1 MKRAIV
7 VGSGAGGAT
16 VAKELQGRFEVTV
29 LEAGGAFRPLAL
41 SLPAVERIK
50 RVGLLFSERMLPL
63 AFPPIRV
70 RRTPE
75 MFLVNGI
82 GLGGTTTICT
92 GNALR
97 MDQGLRAL
105 GIDLDDEFEALYRE
119 VPVTTAHQ
127 RRWRAHT
134 RRLFEICSQ
143 MGLDPQPTPKMG
155 AYERC
160 TGCGRC
166 VLGCARGAKWD
177 SRQFLQVAV
186 ERGARVIEKCRV
198 ERVAFEEG
206 RAVGVEAR
214 VGWTRQRYTA
224 DLVVL
229 AAGGFGT
236 PAILDRS
243 GIPCERLLF
252 VDPVL
257 CVATVIEDVRQ
268 CNEVEMPFVVQREG
282 YMLSP
287 YFDYLSYLLN
297 RGWHYRA
304 KDILGI
310 MIKLADLPSGA
321 VTGNKV
327 NKTLAAEDKQRLD
340 EGVALC
346 REILR
351 RFAGREQPIFLGTV
365 NAGHPGGT
373 LPLTER
379 EAATF
384 HDPRLPGN
392 VYVADASLLPGS
404 LGNPPILT
412 IMAMAKRVSR
422 VCAEAAA

>member
-16 VAKELQGRFEVTV
+16 VAKELQGKFEVTV
-29 LEAGGAFRPLAL
+29 LEAGGAFRPLGL
-41 SLPAVERIK
+41 RLPTIEWIK
-50 RVGLLFSERMLPL
+50 RAGLLTNERMLPL

-70 RRTPE
+70 RRTPD
-75 MFLVNGI
+75 MFLVNGV

-97 MDQGLRAL
+97 MDEGLRAL
-105 GIDLDDEFEALYRE
+105 GIDLDPEFEALYRE

-127 RRWRAHT
+127 GHWRAHT

-160 TGCGRC
+160 SGCGRC
-166 VLGCARGAKWD
+166 VLGCARGVKWD
-177 SRQFLQVAV
+177 SRQFLQIAV
-186 ERGARVIEKCRV
+186 DRGARLIERCRV
-198 ERVAFEEG
+198 ERVVIEDG

-214 VGWTRQRYTA
+214 VGWARQRYAA

-236 PAILDRS
+236 AAILDRS
-243 GIPCERLLF
+243 GIACERRLF

-257 CVATVIEDVRQ
+257 CVATVCEDVRQ
-268 CNEVEMPFVVQREG
+268 CSEVEMPFVVQREG
-282 YMLSP
+282 YILSP

-297 RGWHYRA
+297 RAWRYRA

-321 VTGNKV
+321 VTGRSIA
-327 NKTLAAEDKQRLD
+327 KTLAAEDKQRLD

-346 REILR
+346 REILQ
-351 RFAGREQPIFLGTV
+351 RFSGRERPIFLGTI

-379 EAATF
+379 EADSF
-384 HDPRLPGN
+384 HDPRLPDN

-412 IMAMAKRVSR
+412 IMAMAKRVSW

>member
-41 SLPAVERIK
+41 RLRAIERIK
-50 RVGLLFSERMLPL
+50 RAGLLFNERMLPL
-63 AFPPIRV
+63 AYPPIRV
-70 RRTPE
+70 RRTPD
-75 MFLVNGI
+75 MFLVSGI

-119 VPVTTAHQ
+119 VPITTAHQ
-127 RRWRAHT
+127 KRWRAHT
-134 RRLFEICSQ
+134 RRLFEICLE

-160 TGCGRC
+160 SGCGRC
-166 VLGCARGAKWD
+166 ILGCARGVKWD

-186 ERGARVIEKCRV
+186 DRGARVIERCRV
-198 ERVAFEEG
+198 ERMAIEDG
-206 RAVGVEAR
+206 RAVGVEAW
-214 VGWTRQRYTA
+214 VGWRRQRYAA

-243 GIPCERLLF
+243 GIPCEPHLF

-257 CVATVIEDVRQ
+257 CVATVCEDVRQ
-268 CNEVEMPFVVQREG
+268 CSEVEMPFVVQRGG
-282 YMLSP
+282 YILSP

-310 MIKLADLPSGA
+310 MIKLADTPSGA
-321 VTGNKV
+321 VSGRQVHKALT
-327 NKTLAAEDKQRLD
+327 TEDKQRLS
-340 EGVALC
+340 EGVELC
-346 REILR
+346 TEILHR
-351 RFAGREQPIFLGTV
+351 SVGRERPIFLGTI

-384 HDPRLPGN
+384 HDPRLPDN
-392 VYVADASLLPGS
+392 VYVADASLFPGS

-422 VCAEAAA
+422 VCVEAAA